1 MAATDVELVRGA
13 LAGAEPAFREIVQRY
28 QRPVFGLIVR
38 MVGDRGRAEELAQ
51 DTFVKAFR
59 GLHTYDLQRKFSSW
73 LLTVAH
79 HVAIDELRKAR
90 LDVEPLEIVESGADR
105 DGQTRTR
112 EIKDVSAESPAVA
125 VERLELGEALR
136 TAIARLRPEYR
147 EVVSLRYEQDLDYAE
162 IVEIT
167 GLPMGTVKST
177 LHRARKDLAHT
188 LETLGWAPQG
198 VR

>member
-1 MAATDVELVRGA
+1 LAATDVELVRGA

-59 GLHTYDLQRKFSSW
+59 ALHTYDVQRKFSSW
-73 LLTVAH
+73 LLTIAH

-105 DGQTRTR
+105 DGQSRTR
-112 EIKDVSAESPAVA
+112 EIKDASAESPAVA

-177 LHRARKDLAHT
+177 LHRARKDLADT
-188 LETLGWAPQG
+188 LATLGWAPQG